1 MRNYTLTL
9 KSVSSRYFRFN
20 QCSLCPDNER
30 YRNLRRPQLFTSLL
44 SSSSSLS
51 SNDNVTAP
59 NHTVRDKLLAAATTE
74 LKRVKQYYMSDEFN
88 NTNNNANTSSI
99 QQQGEDSPQR
109 VTTGPPLIL
118 ETTTSVQ
125 TYLENIDT
133 IMFDCDG
140 VLYRS
145 PHPTP
150 DVSKAIVQLVREQ
163 NKRLL
168 FVTNNGS
175 VSRSQLQKRITSF
188 LQLPS
193 DLLTDDMMIT
203 SAYACSQYL
212 KYQLTTLP
220 QQRPVVFCIGSAGTV
235 QELIDAGFTVIH
247 GNAETSSSMTRDDL
261 ANYDFSTLLPE
272 NSRDDPNTSFS
283 LPMDDDYPTIDA
295 VVIGHDTNFT
305 YRKLCL
311 ATVLLQENP
320 TALLVGTNMDSY
332 DITGIRRRH
341 IPGNGALVKAVR
353 IGTSR
358 HYMLHVPPRR

>member
-88 NTNNNANTSSI
+88 NTNNNTSI
-99 QQQGEDSPQR
+99 LRPVAIEHPPR

-212 KYQLTTLP
+212 KSQLTTLP
-220 QQRPVVFCIGSAGTV
+220 RQRPVVFCIGSAGTV

-320 TALLVGTNMDSY
+320 KALLVATNMDSY
-332 DITGIRRRH
+332 DITGIHRRH